1 MKKVIW
7 TPTARKSL
15 RQTSDFITELWN
27 QQVTNEFLNQLDFR
41 IVQVQKNPEL
51 APTFENS
58 EFRQLLIHK
67 STSLFYRDF
76 SDSIKLLLVWD
87 NRQNPAELLDKLTN
101 TNDNDE

>member
-27 QQVTNEFLNQLDFR
+27 EQATNEFLNQLDYR
-41 IVQVQKNPEL
+41 ILQAQKNPEL

-67 STSLFYRDF
+67 STSLFYQNFTDF
-76 SDSIKLLLVWD
+76 IKLLLVWD
-87 NRQNPAELLDKLTN
+87 NRQHPAELLDKLTDA
-101 TNDNDE
+101 DNSYE